1 MRIVSRQFNNL
12 QLLTQRISIFSQ
24 VTKGHQQMF
33 ESNLTNARRMFELGN
48 EGAGIRQIRREF
60 RQIATLWWVLWEQ
73 KGLTSYPK
81 VIRRRGWGLKDWRRE
96 GGGGGGSRH
105 VKRRHVATALGGG
118 GLICL
123 ICLNAPILKVVITLR
138 LLIGDIEQKYP

>member
-1 MRIVSRQFNNL
+1 
-12 QLLTQRISIFSQ
+12 
-24 VTKGHQQMF
+24 MF

-81 VIRRRGWGLKDWRRE
+81 VIGWRGWGLKDWRRE
-96 GGGGGGSRH
+96 EGGGGVDTCKGGTWLQPWGGGGG
-105 VKRRHVATALGGG
+105 
-118 GLICL
+118 L

-138 LLIGDIEQKYP
+138 LLIEDIEQKYP